1 MHKTGRA
8 FCKRAMVGMLSAFL
22 VLSGSSLTAIQAYAV
37 ESSAAG
43 LTTDYTINNWGSG
56 YQVLIK
62 VKNETTSRAE
72 SWSLKVNKDDV
83 GIDSSWNVNIK
94 EEGNYYV
101 ITPME
106 WNSVIEPG
114 NAVEFG
120 VQGSNHIGTKVE
132 ILADGQVS
140 QGEQQGQQEEQQQGQ
155 GQQGQQE
162 EQQQGQGQQ
171 EEQQQ
176 GQGQQEEQQQGQGQ
190 QGEQG
195 QSQQGQ
201 GQQQEHSDAV
211 VGDDWLH
218 TDGHRILDKQGHEVY
233 LTGANWFGFNC
244 SERVFHGLWNANMK
258 NVVEGMADHG
268 INLVRVPIS
277 TELLLEWKAGK
288 KVKVNV
294 NSYANPELKRAD
306 GSDMDSREIFD
317 VFLAMC
323 KENGIKVMMDLH
335 SADANNSG
343 HNYNVWYGPK
353 GFTTEDWIEGWTWF
367 VKEYKD
373 DDTIIAC
380 DLKNEPHGKYSQAD
394 SNAAKWDDSTDEN
407 NWRYA
412 AGRCGKAIL
421 DINPNLLI
429 MVEGIEETPRPG
441 YNYNSGTQNPNATEA
456 ELKYY
461 GGWWG
466 GNLRNAG
473 TYPVDLG
480 KYQSQLVYSPHDYGP
495 LVYKQTWFDKDFT
508 EQSLLDD
515 VWYDSWFYLQD
526 QNIAPLLIG
535 EWGGF
540 MDGGDNE
547 KYLNLMS
554 EFIAKNHINHTF
566 WCINPNSG
574 DTGGLL
580 KDDWATWDTAKYN
593 MMKKTLWSDS
603 KTGKFVGLDHVVP
616 LGSNGETVTDC
627 YR

>member
-1 MHKTGRA
+1 M
-8 FCKRAMVGMLSAFL
+8 
-22 VLSGSSLTAIQAYAV
+22 
-37 ESSAAG
+37 
-43 LTTDYTINNWGSG
+43 NNWGSG

-62 VKNETTSRAE
+62 VKNDATKRAE
-72 SWSLKVNKDDV
+72 TWTLFVNKNDV
-83 GIDSSWNVNIK
+83 GIDSSWNVNIT
-94 EEGNYYV
+94 EDGDYYK

-106 WNSVIEPG
+106 WNSIIEPG

-120 VQGSNHIGTKVE
+120 IQGSSHIGDKVE
-132 ILADGQVS
+132 IFAEGEIKDDEQGKGQGG
-140 QGEQQGQQEEQQQGQ
+140 QGQSGQQEEQGQGQ
-155 GQQGQQE
+155 GGQGQSGQQE
-162 EQQQGQGQQ
+162 EQSQGESGQGQSGQQ
-171 EEQQQ
+171 EEQGQ
-176 GQGQQEEQQQGQGQ
+176 GQSGQGQGGQQEEHG
-190 QGEQG
+190 
-195 QSQQGQ
+195 
-201 GQQQEHSDAV
+201 DAV
-211 VGDDWLH
+211 TGDDWLH
-218 TDGHRILDKQGHEVY
+218 TDGSRILDMQGNEVY

-288 KVKVNV
+288 KIKVNINT
-294 NSYANPELKRAD
+294 NSNKELKRAD

-317 VFLAMC
+317 VFLEMC

-353 GFTTEDWIEGWTWF
+353 GFTTQDWIDGWTWF
-367 VKEYKD
+367 VNEYKN

-407 NWRYA
+407 NWQYA
-412 AGRCGKAIL
+412 ASICGQAIL
-421 DINPNLLI
+421 DVNPNLLI
-429 MVEGIEETPRPG
+429 MVEGIEETPRAG
-441 YNYNSGTQNPNATEA
+441 YDYNSGTQDPNASE
-456 ELKYY
+456 EDLKYY

-473 TYPVDLG
+473 KYPVDLG
-480 KYQSQLVYSPHDYGP
+480 SHQSQLVYSPHDYGP

-508 EQSLLDD
+508 EQTLLDD
-515 VWYDSWFYLQD
+515 VWYDSWFYIQD
-526 QNIAPLLIG
+526 ENIAPLLIG

-580 KDDWATWDTAKYN
+580 KDDWATWDDAKYN
-593 MMKKTLWSDS
+593 MMKKTLWSDGS
-603 KTGKFVGLDHVVP
+603 TGKFVGLDHQVP
-616 LGSNGETVTDC
+616 LGDNGETVTDF
-627 YR
+627 YN

>member
-1 MHKTGRA
+1 MHNFKGLGKKT
-8 FCKRAMVGMLSAFL
+8 LSASLAAFMIFAGTNL
-22 VLSGSSLTAIQAYAV
+22 SVLNV
-37 ESSAAG
+37 DAAAKN
-43 LTTDYTINNWGSG
+43 LTTAYTINNWGSG

-62 VKNETTSRAE
+62 VKNDTGSRAD
-72 SWSLKVNKDDV
+72 SWALKVNKKDI
-83 GIDSSWNVNIK
+83 GIDSSWNVKIK
-94 EEGNYYV
+94 ESGDYYE

-106 WNSVIEPG
+106 WNAVIEDG
-114 NAVEFG
+114 GTVEFG
-120 VQGSNHIGTKVE
+120 VQGSTHVGDKVE
-132 ILADGQVS
+132 IIASGDGQSDTPAPTPTPEVKPTPTPVVTPTPTPVPTPTPTPTVTPTPTPKPTPTPS
-140 QGEQQGQQEEQQQGQ
+140 QEES
-155 GQQGQQE
+155 E
-162 EQQQGQGQQ
+162 
-171 EEQQQ
+171 
-176 GQGQQEEQQQGQGQ
+176 
-190 QGEQG
+190 
-195 QSQQGQ
+195 
-201 GQQQEHSDAV
+201 AV

-218 TDGHRILDKQGHEVY
+218 TDGAHILDKQGREVY

-258 NVVEGMADHG
+258 NVVETMADHG

-277 TELLLEWKAGK
+277 TELLHEWKAGK
-288 KVKVNV
+288 NVKVNI

-306 GSDMDSREIFD
+306 GSDMGSREIFD
-317 VFLAMC
+317 VFLALC
-323 KENGIKVMMDLH
+323 KENGIKVMMDCH

-367 VKEYKD
+367 VKEYKN

-394 SNAAKWDDSTDEN
+394 SNAAKWDDSKDEN
-407 NWRYA
+407 NWQYA
-412 AGRCGKAIL
+412 ASHCGKAIL

-441 YNYNSGTQNPNATEA
+441 FDYNSGTQNPNASED

-473 TYPVDLG
+473 KYPVDLG
-480 KYQSQLVYSPHDYGP
+480 RYQSQLVYSPHDYGP
-495 LVYKQTWFDKDFT
+495 LVYKQAWFDKDFT
-508 EQSLLDD
+508 EQTLLDD

-526 QNIAPLLIG
+526 KEIAPLLIG

-554 EFIAKNHINHTF
+554 DFIAKNHINHTF

-580 KDDWATWDTAKYN
+580 KDDWSTWDTAKYN
-593 MMKKTLWSDS
+593 MMKQTLWTDS
-603 KTGKFVGLDHVVP
+603 KTGKFVGLDHEVP
-616 LGSNGETVTDC
+616 LGSNGETVTTF
-627 YR
+627 YK

>member
-1 MHKTGRA
+1 MHNFKGLGKKT
-8 FCKRAMVGMLSAFL
+8 LSASLAAFMIFAGTNL
-22 VLSGSSLTAIQAYAV
+22 SVLNV
-37 ESSAAG
+37 DAAEKN
-43 LTTDYTINNWGSG
+43 LTTAYTINNWGSG

-62 VKNETTSRAE
+62 VKNDTGSRAD
-72 SWSLKVNKDDV
+72 SWALKVNKKDI
-83 GIDSSWNVNIK
+83 GIDSSWNVKIK
-94 EEGNYYV
+94 ESGDYYE

-106 WNSVIEPG
+106 WNAVIEDG
-114 NAVEFG
+114 GTVEFG
-120 VQGSNHIGTKVE
+120 VQGSTHVGDKVE
-132 ILADGQVS
+132 IIASGDGQSDTPPPTPTPEVKPTPTPVVTPTPTPVPTPTPTPTVTPTPTPKPTPTPS
-140 QGEQQGQQEEQQQGQ
+140 QEES
-155 GQQGQQE
+155 E
-162 EQQQGQGQQ
+162 
-171 EEQQQ
+171 
-176 GQGQQEEQQQGQGQ
+176 
-190 QGEQG
+190 
-195 QSQQGQ
+195 
-201 GQQQEHSDAV
+201 AV

-218 TDGHRILDKQGHEVY
+218 TDGAHILDKQGREVY

-258 NVVEGMADHG
+258 NVVETMADHG

-277 TELLLEWKAGK
+277 TELLHEWKAGK
-288 KVKVNV
+288 NVKVNI

-306 GSDMDSREIFD
+306 GSDMGSREIFD
-317 VFLAMC
+317 VFLALC
-323 KENGIKVMMDLH
+323 KENGIKVMMDCH

-353 GFTTEDWIEGWTWF
+353 GFTTKDWIEGWTWF
-367 VKEYKD
+367 VKEYKN

-394 SNAAKWDDSTDEN
+394 SNAAKWDDSKDEN
-407 NWRYA
+407 NWQYA
-412 AGRCGKAIL
+412 ASRCGKAIL

-441 YNYNSGTQNPNATEA
+441 FDYNSGTQNPNASED

-473 TYPVDLG
+473 KYPVDLG
-480 KYQSQLVYSPHDYGP
+480 RYQSQLVYSPHDYGP
-495 LVYKQTWFDKDFT
+495 LVYKQAWFDKDFT
-508 EQSLLDD
+508 EQTLLDD

-526 QNIAPLLIG
+526 KEIAPLLIG

-554 EFIAKNHINHTF
+554 DFIAKNHINHTF

-580 KDDWATWDTAKYN
+580 MDDWSTWDTAKYN
-593 MMKKTLWSDS
+593 MMKQTLWTDS
-603 KTGKFVGLDHVVP
+603 KTGKFVGLDHEVP
-616 LGSNGETVTDC
+616 LGSNGETVTTF
-627 YR
+627 YK

>member
-1 MHKTGRA
+1 MLKVESS
-8 FCKRAMVGMLSAFL
+8 FCKKALIGSLAAFL
-22 VLSGSSLTAIQAYAV
+22 VVTGCKYPSLTVNAANY
-37 ESSAAG
+37 ETSAG
-43 LTTDYTINNWGSG
+43 LTTDYTINNWGPG

-62 VKNETTSRAE
+62 VKNETTQRAE
-72 SWSLKVNKDDV
+72 SWALKVNKNDV
-83 GIDSSWNVNIK
+83 SIDSSWNVNIK
-94 EEGNYYV
+94 EAGDYYE
-101 ITPME
+101 ITPMV

-120 VQGSNHIGTKVE
+120 IQGSKHIGNKVE
-132 ILADGQVS
+132 ILAN
-140 QGEQQGQQEEQQQGQ
+140 GEIKQEEQGQGESGQ
-155 GQQGQQE
+155 GQTGE
-162 EQQQGQGQQ
+162 
-171 EEQQQ
+171 
-176 GQGQQEEQQQGQGQ
+176 QGQGQ

-195 QSQQGQ
+195 QGQTGEQGQ
-201 GQQQEHSDAV
+201 EQQEQGDAI

-218 TDGHRILDKQGHEVY
+218 TDGSRILDQYGHEVY

-244 SERVFHGLWNANMK
+244 SERVFHGLWSANMK
-258 NVVEGMADHG
+258 SVVEGMADHG

-277 TELLLEWKAGK
+277 TELLFEWKSGK
-288 KVKVNV
+288 NVKVNV
-294 NSYANPELKRAD
+294 NTYANPELKRAD
-306 GSDMDSREIFD
+306 GSDMGSREIFD
-317 VFLAMC
+317 VFLALC
-323 KENGIKVMMDLH
+323 KENGIKVMMDCH

-367 VKEYKD
+367 VNEYKN

-380 DLKNEPHGKYSQAD
+380 DLKNEPHGKFSQAEAV
-394 SNAAKWDDSTDEN
+394 SAKWDDSTDEN

-412 AGRCGKAIL
+412 ASRCGKAIL
-421 DINPNLLI
+421 DVNPKLLI
-429 MVEGIEETPRPG
+429 MVEGIEETPRAG
-441 YNYNSGTQNPNATEA
+441 YDYNSGTQDPNASEDQ
-456 ELKYY
+456 LKYY

-473 TYPVDLG
+473 KYPVDLG

-495 LVYKQTWFDKDFT
+495 LVYEQSWFKKDFSEKT
-508 EQSLLDD
+508 LLDD

-526 QNIAPLLIG
+526 QEIAPLLIG

-540 MDGGDNE
+540 MDGGSNE
-547 KYLNLMS
+547 KYLNIMA

-580 KDDWATWDTAKYN
+580 EGDWATWDAAKYN

-603 KTGKFVGLDHVVP
+603 KTGKFVGLDHEVP
-616 LGSNGETVTDC
+616 LGKSGETVTR
-627 YR
+627 YYQ

>member
-1 MHKTGRA
+1 MLKVKSS
-8 FCKRAMVGMLSAFL
+8 FCKKALIGSLAAFL
-22 VLSGSSLTAIQAYAV
+22 VVTGCKYPSLTVNAANY
-37 ESSAAG
+37 ETSAG

-62 VKNETTSRAE
+62 VKNETTQRAE
-72 SWSLKVNKDDV
+72 SWALKVNKNDV
-83 GIDSSWNVNIK
+83 SIDSSWNVNIK
-94 EEGNYYV
+94 EAGDYYE
-101 ITPME
+101 ITPMV

-120 VQGSNHIGTKVE
+120 IQGSKHIGNKVE
-132 ILADGQVS
+132 ILAN
-140 QGEQQGQQEEQQQGQ
+140 GEIKQEEQGQGESGQ
-155 GQQGQQE
+155 GQQGESGQGQQGE
-162 EQQQGQGQQ
+162 QGQGQTD
-171 EEQQQ
+171 EQ
-176 GQGQQEEQQQGQGQ
+176 GQGQTGEQGQGQ

-195 QSQQGQ
+195 QGQTGEQGQ
-201 GQQQEHSDAV
+201 EQQEQGDAI

-218 TDGHRILDKQGHEVY
+218 TDGSRILDQYGHEVY

-244 SERVFHGLWNANMK
+244 SERVFHGLWSANMK
-258 NVVEGMADHG
+258 SVVEGMADHG

-277 TELLLEWKAGK
+277 TELLFEWKSGK
-288 KVKVNV
+288 NVKVNV
-294 NSYANPELKRAD
+294 NTYANPELKRAD
-306 GSDMDSREIFD
+306 GSDMGSREIFD
-317 VFLAMC
+317 VFLALC
-323 KENGIKVMMDLH
+323 KENGIKVMMDCH

-367 VKEYKD
+367 VNEYKN

-380 DLKNEPHGKYSQAD
+380 DLKNEPHGKFSQAEAV
-394 SNAAKWDDSTDEN
+394 SAKWDDSTDEN

-412 AGRCGKAIL
+412 ASRCGKAIL
-421 DINPNLLI
+421 DVNPKLLI
-429 MVEGIEETPRPG
+429 MVEGIEETPRAG
-441 YNYNSGTQNPNATEA
+441 YDYNSGTQDPNASEDQ
-456 ELKYY
+456 LKYY

-473 TYPVDLG
+473 KYPVDLG

-495 LVYKQTWFDKDFT
+495 LVYEQSWFKKDFSEKT
-508 EQSLLDD
+508 LLDD

-526 QNIAPLLIG
+526 QEIAPLLIG

-540 MDGGDNE
+540 MDGGSNE
-547 KYLNLMS
+547 KYLNIMA

-580 KDDWATWDTAKYN
+580 EGDWATWDAAKYN

-603 KTGKFVGLDHVVP
+603 KTGKFVGLDHEVP
-616 LGSNGETVTDC
+616 LGKSGETVTR
-627 YR
+627 YYQ

>member
-1 MHKTGRA
+1 MHNFKGLGKKT
-8 FCKRAMVGMLSAFL
+8 LSASLAAFMIFAGTNL
-22 VLSGSSLTAIQAYAV
+22 SVLNV
-37 ESSAAG
+37 DAAAKN
-43 LTTDYTINNWGSG
+43 LTTAYTINNWGSG

-62 VKNETTSRAE
+62 VKNDTGSRAD
-72 SWSLKVNKDDV
+72 SWALKVNKKDI
-83 GIDSSWNVNIK
+83 GIDSSWNVKIK
-94 EEGNYYV
+94 ESGDYYE

-106 WNSVIEPG
+106 WNAVIEDG
-114 NAVEFG
+114 GTVEFG
-120 VQGSNHIGTKVE
+120 VQGSTHVGDKVE
-132 ILADGQVS
+132 IIASGDGQSDTPAPTPTPEVKPTPTPVVTPTPTPVPTPTPTPTVTPTPTPKPTPTPS
-140 QGEQQGQQEEQQQGQ
+140 QEES
-155 GQQGQQE
+155 E
-162 EQQQGQGQQ
+162 
-171 EEQQQ
+171 
-176 GQGQQEEQQQGQGQ
+176 
-190 QGEQG
+190 
-195 QSQQGQ
+195 
-201 GQQQEHSDAV
+201 AV

-218 TDGHRILDKQGHEVY
+218 TDGAHILDKQGREVY

-258 NVVEGMADHG
+258 NVVETMADHG

-277 TELLLEWKAGK
+277 TELLHEWKAGK
-288 KVKVNV
+288 NVKVNI

-306 GSDMDSREIFD
+306 GSDMGSREIFD
-317 VFLAMC
+317 VFLALC
-323 KENGIKVMMDLH
+323 KENGIKVMMDCH

-367 VKEYKD
+367 VKEYKN

-394 SNAAKWDDSTDEN
+394 SNAAKWDDSKDEN
-407 NWRYA
+407 NWQYA
-412 AGRCGKAIL
+412 ASRCGKAIL

-441 YNYNSGTQNPNATEA
+441 FDYNSGTQNPNASED

-473 TYPVDLG
+473 KYPVDLG
-480 KYQSQLVYSPHDYGP
+480 RYQSQLVYSPHDYGP
-495 LVYKQTWFDKDFT
+495 LVYKQAWFDKDFT
-508 EQSLLDD
+508 EQTLLDD

-526 QNIAPLLIG
+526 KEIAPLLIG

-554 EFIAKNHINHTF
+554 DFIAKNHINHTF

-580 KDDWATWDTAKYN
+580 KDDWSTWDTAKYN
-593 MMKKTLWSDS
+593 MMKQTLWTDS
-603 KTGKFVGLDHVVP
+603 KTGKFVGLDHEVP
-616 LGSNGETVTDC
+616 LGSNGETVTTF
-627 YR
+627 YK

>member
-1 MHKTGRA
+1 
-8 FCKRAMVGMLSAFL
+8 MLRIK
-22 VLSGSSLTAIQAYAV
+22 SSLCKKALIGSMAALLVVSGCNYPSLTVNAAV
-37 ESSAAG
+37 NSESSASN
-43 LTTDYTINNWGSG
+43 LTSEYTINNWGSG

-62 VKNETTSRAE
+62 VKNETTKRAE
-72 SWSLKVNKDDV
+72 SWTLKVNKNDV
-83 GIDSSWNVNIK
+83 GIDSSWNVHIT
-94 EEGNYYV
+94 EDGDYYE

-120 VQGSNHIGTKVE
+120 VQGSSHVGNKVE
-132 ILADGQVS
+132 ILVNGQAS
-140 QGEQQGQQEEQQQGQ
+140 QEEPQPDPDPTPDPEPTPEPTPTPDPDPTPTPTPDPEPTPTPGP
-155 GQQGQQE
+155 E
-162 EQQQGQGQQ
+162 
-171 EEQQQ
+171 
-176 GQGQQEEQQQGQGQ
+176 
-190 QGEQG
+190 
-195 QSQQGQ
+195 
-201 GQQQEHSDAV
+201 EHSDAV

-218 TDGHRILDKQGHEVY
+218 TDGSHILDKYGHEVY

-288 KVKVNV
+288 KIKVNINT
-294 NSYANPELKRAD
+294 NSNKELKRAD

-367 VKEYKD
+367 VNEYKN

-380 DLKNEPHGKYSQAD
+380 DLKNEPHGKFSQAD

-407 NWRYA
+407 NWQYA
-412 AGRCGKAIL
+412 ASRCGKAIL

-441 YNYNSGTQNPNATEA
+441 YDYNSGTQNPNATEA

-473 TYPVDLG
+473 QDPVDLG
-480 KYQSQLVYSPHDYGP
+480 QYQSQLVYSPHDYGP
-495 LVYKQTWFDKDFT
+495 LVYKQSWFDKDFT
-508 EQSLLDD
+508 EQTLLDD

-526 QNIAPLLIG
+526 KNIAPLLIG

-580 KDDWATWDTAKYN
+580 KDDWATWDDAKYN

-603 KTGKFVGLDHVVP
+603 KTGKFVGLDHVSP
-616 LGSNGETVTDC
+616 LGDNGETVTR
-627 YR
+627 YYK

>member
-1 MHKTGRA
+1 M
-8 FCKRAMVGMLSAFL
+8 SAFL
-22 VLSGSSLTAIQAYAV
+22 MMSGCSYASITSYAA
-37 ESSAAG
+37 ESSATTG

-62 VKNETTSRAE
+62 VKNETGKRAD
-72 SWSLKVNKDDV
+72 SWSLKVNKNDV

-94 EEGNYYV
+94 EDGDYYV

-120 VQGSNHIGTKVE
+120 IQGSSHVGSKVE
-132 ILADGQVS
+132 ILVDGKV
-140 QGEQQGQQEEQQQGQ
+140 QQEEQQSQESGQGSSQEQGQTGESGQGGSQEQGQTGESGQGSSQEQGQTGESGQ
-155 GQQGQQE
+155 GQSGQT
-162 EQQQGQGQQ
+162 
-171 EEQQQ
+171 
-176 GQGQQEEQQQGQGQ
+176 
-190 QGEQG
+190 
-195 QSQQGQ
+195 
-201 GQQQEHSDAV
+201 QEHSDAV
-211 VGDDWLH
+211 TGDDWLH
-218 TDGHRILDKQGHEVY
+218 TDGARILDKQGHEVY

-258 NVVEGMADHG
+258 NVVEGMAEHG

-288 KVKVNV
+288 KIKVNINT
-294 NSYANPELKRAD
+294 NSNKELKRAD

-317 VFLAMC
+317 AFLAMC
-323 KENGIKVMMDLH
+323 KDNGIKVMMDLH

-353 GFTTEDWIEGWTWF
+353 GFTTEDWITGWTWF
-367 VKEYKD
+367 VNEYKN

-380 DLKNEPHGKYSQAD
+380 DLKNEPHGKFSQAD

-412 AGRCGKAIL
+412 ASRCGKAIL
-421 DINPNLLI
+421 DVNPNLLI

-473 TYPVDLG
+473 AYPVDLG

-495 LVYKQTWFDKDFT
+495 LVYKQAWFDKNFT
-508 EQSLLDD
+508 EQTLLDD

-580 KDDWATWDTAKYN
+580 KDDWVTWDDAKYN

-603 KTGKFVGLDHVVP
+603 KTGKFVGLDHEVP
-616 LGSNGETVTDC
+616 LGKSGETVTAY

>member
-1 MHKTGRA
+1 MHKVKGA
-8 FCKRAMVGMLSAFL
+8 LCKKALLCSLSAML
-22 VLSGSSLTAIQAYAV
+22 VAGGFNFQSLKA
-37 ESSAAG
+37 SAADELKTG
-43 LTTDYTINNWGSG
+43 YTINNWGSG

-62 VKNETTSRAE
+62 VENKGDKKAET
-72 SWSLKVNKDDV
+72 WSLKVNKNDV
-83 GIDSSWNVNIK
+83 GIDSSWNVNIV
-94 EEGNYYV
+94 EDGDYYI
-101 ITPME
+101 ITPMQ

-114 NAVEFG
+114 NAIEFG
-120 VQGSNHIGTKVE
+120 IQGSSHVGDKVE
-132 ILADGQVS
+132 ILAE
-140 QGEQQGQQEEQQQGQ
+140 GETATVEPQPEPEPQPDPEPQPEPDPQPEPEPQPEPQPDPKPQPDPQPQPDPGPQT
-155 GQQGQQE
+155 
-162 EQQQGQGQQ
+162 
-171 EEQQQ
+171 
-176 GQGQQEEQQQGQGQ
+176 
-190 QGEQG
+190 
-195 QSQQGQ
+195 
-201 GQQQEHSDAV
+201 DAV

-218 TDGHRILDKQGHEVY
+218 TDGSRILDKNGKEVY

-258 NVVEGMADHG
+258 SVVEGMADHG

-294 NSYANPELKRAD
+294 NTYANKELVRAD

-317 VFLAMC
+317 VFLDLC
-323 KENGIKVMMDLH
+323 KENGIKIMMDLH

-367 VKEYKD
+367 VNEYKN

-407 NWRYA
+407 NWQYA
-412 AGRCGKAIL
+412 ASRCGKAIL
-421 DINPNLLI
+421 DVNPNLLI
-429 MVEGIEETPRPG
+429 MVEGIEETPRAG
-441 YNYNSGTQNPNATEA
+441 YDYNSGTQNPNATED

-473 TYPVDLG
+473 KYPVDLG
-480 KYQSQLVYSPHDYGP
+480 QYQSQLVYSPHDYGP
-495 LVYKQTWFDKDFT
+495 LVYKQSWFDKDFT
-508 EQSLLDD
+508 EQTLLDD

-526 QNIAPLLIG
+526 KNIAPLLIG

-547 KYLNLMS
+547 KYLNIMS

-580 KDDWATWDTAKYN
+580 KDDWATWDDAKYN

-616 LGSNGETVTDC
+616 LGDNGETVTE
-627 YR
+627 YYK